1 MKKFN
6 PELLKQKNGRL
17 DAVIF
22 KNSFLDI
29 PETLF
34 YTIEIEL
41 TDFFFE
47 NEPIESEVILNF
59 VRLDINRLKDLENK
73 IFEFPINPVDGYIDG
88 SIYLFDVHNPFDVKK
103 IEFKNWNDGSVDA
116 IIHYDIDF
124 EYENT
129 GYQKITDCEL
139 KVSLVRGLLSIDQ
152 EILPAENFNSTDA
165 QKLISKFT
173 SLEDYEDP
181 EIANGQV
188 IFKMKHD

>member
-6 PELLKQKNGRL
+6 SELLEQKNGTL

-22 KNSFLDI
+22 KNSYLSI
-29 PETLF
+29 AETLF
-34 YTIEIEL
+34 YTIQIDL
-41 TDFFFE
+41 KDFSFE
-47 NEPIESEVILNF
+47 NHSIETAIILNF
-59 VRLDINRLKDLENK
+59 VRLDIHRIKELENQV
-73 IFEFPINPVDGYIDG
+73 FEFPINPIEGYIDG

-103 IEFKNWNDGSVDA
+103 IEFKNWENGSVDA
-116 IIHYDIDF
+116 VIHYDIDF
-124 EYENT
+124 EFENT
-129 GYQKITDCEL
+129 GYEKIIDCEL
-139 KVSLVRGLLSIDQ
+139 KVSLMRGMLSIDQ

-188 IFKMKHD
+188 IFKMQT